1 MTINNARVLYKHR
14 LELGKKVDDILN
26 LYPELANEETQNTTP
41 EVSQEP
47 TPKTP
52 QLPLDN
58 SEAKGDLKKKPKRK
72 R

>member
-1 MTINNARVLYKHR
+1 MTIENARVLYKHR

-26 LYPELANEETQNTTP
+26 LYPELENENTTP
-41 EVSQEP
+41 EVSQEA

-52 QLPLDN
+52 IPPLDN
-58 SEAKGDLKKKPKRK
+58 SETKGDLKKKPKRK